1 MLHRLGCA
9 NVDKLRPKCG
19 KTCRVLQELVAKL
32 LSVLRKLR
40 AIDPRT
46 LARVCWPLAVAAEV
60 IEDPVELS
68 WVQQTVETS
77 RQLTGSS
84 AVFEFLDTE

>member
-1 MLHRLGCA
+1 MLHRLACT
-9 NVDKLRPKCG
+9 NTDKKQPKCD
-19 KTCRVLQELVAKL
+19 KTCRVLKELVANL
-32 LSVLRKLR
+32 MAVLKKLR

-60 IEDPVELS
+60 VEDPSELL

-77 RQLTGSS
+77 RLVSGSS
-84 AVFEFLDTE
+84 TVFTFLDT